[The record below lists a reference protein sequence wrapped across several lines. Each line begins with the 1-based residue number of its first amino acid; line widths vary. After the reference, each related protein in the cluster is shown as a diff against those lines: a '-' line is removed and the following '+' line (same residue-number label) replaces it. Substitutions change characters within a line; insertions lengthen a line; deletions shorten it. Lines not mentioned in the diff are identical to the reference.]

1 MNERS
6 LMLKKRNTA
15 LCFVLSLILTTC
27 AVNIFAARYYRLL
40 EHERIKYLGLRGM
53 DSAVAEEYLNL
64 ESAKERTVFYDNYWL
79 GREGE
84 RVVFE
89 ERSMYAFRQFG
100 GSAPLSDD
108 RIPVYV
114 KYGEP
119 RKEIITPEKKIGV
132 QTSVTVRPAEIWTYH
147 EEGLIFDF
155 VRMARAYE
163 LISQAAFGDRVII
176 PHLREIISD
185 TAVDLQPIESLNFVM
200 ACGRFRQQKNLTRLE
215 IYLGIDIADT
225 TGMSI
230 FRDIKVFD
238 RRDSIVNHKRHVLVP
253 TGGESGIFVDE
264 ANLWLKPDEYRVVIE
279 LVDLKNRRSG
289 KKDVSVN
296 LIEYQDDAKEISD
309 LIPVRLIDK
318 SFTHEKFDKPVGRV
332 IPLLLTELPVHR
344 PFYFYSEAYNLDTQ
358 DGMYRVRTTYEV
370 YNKERMRQE
379 VVDVMIKDWIEP
391 GNIAYLGAEYHP
403 MDLVPGNYIIV
414 LKVKDLVSGKER
426 SAVAEVKLVGAEP

>member
-1 MNERS
+1 MS
-6 LMLKKRNTA
+6 KRRNMV

-53 DSAVAEEYLNL
+53 DSTVADEYLNL
-64 ESAKERTVFYDNYWL
+64 ESAKERTVLYDNYWV
-79 GREGE
+79 GRDEE
-84 RVVFE
+84 RIVFE
-89 ERSMYAFRQFG
+89 ERSAHAFRQFG

-119 RKEIITPEKKIGV
+119 RKEIITPDKKIGV

-147 EEGLIFDF
+147 KEGLIFDF

-163 LISQAAFGDRVII
+163 LISQAAFGDRVVI
-176 PHLREIISD
+176 PHLKETFSD
-185 TAVDLQPIESLNFVM
+185 TTVDLQPVESLNFVITY
-200 ACGRFRQQKNLTRLE
+200 GRFRQQKNLTRLE
-215 IYLGIDIADT
+215 IYLGIEIADT
-225 TGMSI
+225 TAMSI

-238 RRDSIVNHKRHVLVP
+238 RRDSVVNHKRHVLTP
-253 TGGESGIFVDE
+253 TGGESVMFIDE
-264 ANLWLKPDEYRVVIE
+264 ANLWLKPDEYRVEI
-279 LVDLKNRRSG
+279 DLIDVKNRRSG
-289 KKDVSVN
+289 KKEFSVN
-296 LIEYQDDAKEISD
+296 LIEYQDDTKEISD

-332 IPLLLTELPVHR
+332 IPLLETELPVHR
-344 PFYFYSEAYNLDTQ
+344 PFYFYSEAYNLDTK

-403 MDLVPGNYIIV
+403 MDLLPGNYIIV
-414 LKVKDLVSGKER
+414 LKVKDLISGKER
-426 SAVAEVKLVGAEP
+426 SAVAEVRLMGTE